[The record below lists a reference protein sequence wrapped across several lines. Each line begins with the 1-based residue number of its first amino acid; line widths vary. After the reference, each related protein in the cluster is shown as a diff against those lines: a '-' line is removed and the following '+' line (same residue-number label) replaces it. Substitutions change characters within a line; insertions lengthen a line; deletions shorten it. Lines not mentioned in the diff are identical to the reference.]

1 MELKRSSVEY
11 STDMDSSINAAME
24 RYRQLPKPLLRSSDY
39 LPTYNS
45 DEEIEVISNSEI
57 ETIEE
62 LIPIKRQET
71 DYYNDDT
78 NSNNNDLI
86 NYYNDILGDNINAT
100 VIYIPD
106 AKPCTICYELTCI
119 FAQPNCN
126 YKMCAKNLACI
137 SCVNTWFRLTQ
148 KCPRCNTDISICNLI
163 NNL

>member
-1 MELKRSSVEY
+1 MELKRSSIER
-11 STDMDSSINAAME
+11 SASMDRSINDAME

-45 DEEIEVISNSEI
+45 DEEIEIISNSEI

-71 DYYNDDT
+71 DYYDNET
-78 NSNNNDLI
+78 GNELV
-86 NYYNDILGDNINAT
+86 NYYDDILDDNINAT

-106 AKPCTICYELTCI
+106 AKPCTICYELAYI

-126 YKMCAKNLACI
+126 YKMCVKNLACI
-137 SCVNTWFRLTQ
+137 KCVNTWFRISQ
-148 KCPRCNTDISICNLI
+148 KCPRCNTNISMYNLI
-163 NNL
+163 RNL